1 MLKIKNFEN
10 ELFKME
16 NILNS
21 WNNIDFNYIIDI
33 IESNTLSNSG
43 KQLIRQLEPS
53 SDLNVVNARLDETY
67 EAYQLLNNKLHI
79 PFLSLDTF
87 DVLMKKV
94 EMGYILTP
102 EELVE
107 YADFLRGIRLLIQ
120 FFNKW
125 CGIAPTLQ
133 RYAKGFVTLENVETE
148 IYNTVSKTQV
158 LSTASRELNKVRQR
172 LELLNKEIT
181 KVMGKTLKNPTYK
194 EYLQEV
200 LIVEKNGRPTI
211 PIKSSFKNKVSG
223 TIVEESVKGLTTYI
237 EPAGVTKYVEEKI
250 QLIYQEQNIE
260 YQLLSELTSI
270 IFDNLHVHTKNAEI
284 MVQLD
289 VIFARAKYALTYD
302 GQRVS
307 VNKDNVISLK
317 NARHPMITPFVPLT
331 VELGKNY
338 LGLVITGVNAGGKT
352 VVLKTVGLLT
362 AMTMYGLLLPCD
374 KDSQIAVMD
383 NIFVSI
389 GDNQTIHHSL
399 STFSSEMTTIA
410 HILKHATKHSL
421 VLLDEI
427 GTGTD
432 PKEGT
437 ALSIAVLNELFTREL
452 LLLVTTHYSEIK
464 DYALENPYFETA
476 SMQFDEETLT
486 PKYQMLMQTVGESRA
501 FWVAEKMNVP
511 ERVISQAKQHLKDGK
526 FIIPSMTWVGNKI
539 TSLET
544 KEEVIFSKGDVVF
557 VGSLDKEGIFF
568 EYESMS
574 NDVWVFVDKQMQKV
588 PLRRLQLLRQAKDL
602 YPNNYN
608 LDLLFIANYKDY
620 KFNKDLQRGSK
631 KAWKQLKK
639 K

>member
-1 MLKIKNFEN
+1 MKN
-10 ELFKME
+10 
-16 NILNS
+16 
-21 WNNIDFNYIIDI
+21 WDNIDFNYILDNV
-33 IESNTLSNSG
+33 ERNVLSNSG
-43 KQLIRQLEPS
+43 KRLIRELKPS

-67 EAYQLLNNKLHI
+67 EAYQLLNNKLHV

-107 YADFLRGIRLLIQ
+107 YADFLRGIRLLMQ

-125 CGIAPTLQ
+125 HYIAPTLQ
-133 RYAKGFVTLENVETE
+133 RYAQGFVTLENIENE

-172 LELLNKEIT
+172 LDLLNKEIT

-194 EYLQEV
+194 EYLQEA

-237 EPAGVTKYVEEKI
+237 EPSGVTKYVEEKI
-250 QLIYQEQNIE
+250 QLIYQEQDIE
-260 YQLLSELTSI
+260 YRLLSELTSI

-289 VIFARAKYALTYD
+289 VVFARAKYALTYD
-302 GQRVS
+302 GQRVA
-307 VNKDNVISLK
+307 VNKNNVISLK
-317 NARHPMITPFVPLT
+317 NARHPLITPFVPLT

-338 LGLVITGVNAGGKT
+338 LGLIITGVNAGGKT

-362 AMTMYGLLLPCD
+362 AMTMYGLLIPCD
-374 KDSQIAVMD
+374 KDSQIAIMD

-410 HILKHATKHSL
+410 HILKYATKHSL

-437 ALSIAVLNELFTREL
+437 ALSIAILNELFTRQL

-464 DYALENPYFETA
+464 DYALANPYFETA
-476 SMQFDEETLT
+476 SMQFDVATLT
-486 PKYQMLMQTVGESRA
+486 PKYQMLVQTVGESRA

-511 ERVISQAKQHLKDGK
+511 DNVILQAKQHLTDGK
-526 FIIPSMTWVGNKI
+526 FIIPEIEWDGNEIVVSEIKN
-539 TSLET
+539 
-544 KEEVIFSKGDVVF
+544 EVIFSKGDVVF
-557 VGSLDKEGIFF
+557 VGSLNKEAIFY
-568 EYESMS
+568 EYENMS
-574 NDVWVFVDKQMQKV
+574 NHAIIFVDKDRHKV
-588 PLRRLQLLRQAKDL
+588 PLRRLQLIRQAKDL
-602 YPNNYN
+602 YPQNYN
-608 LDLLFIANYKDY
+608 LDLLFITDYKDY

-631 KAWKQLKK
+631 KAWKQYKK
-639 K
+639 NNKSK

>member
-1 MLKIKNFEN
+1 MNNWDNIEFNY
-10 ELFKME
+10 
-16 NILNS
+16 ILNS
-21 WNNIDFNYIIDI
+21 
-33 IESNTLSNSG
+33 IESNALSHSG
-43 KQLIRQLEPS
+43 KQLIRKLQPS
-53 SDLNVVNARLDETY
+53 TSLAVVNARLDETY

-79 PFLSLDTF
+79 PFLSLDKF

-107 YADFLRGIRLLIQ
+107 YADFLRGIRLLVQ

-125 CGIAPTLQ
+125 HDIAPTLQ
-133 RYAKGFVTLENVETE
+133 RYAQGFVTLENIETK

-158 LSTASRELNKVRQR
+158 LSNASRELNKVRQR
-172 LELLNKEIT
+172 LDLLSKEIT
-181 KVMGKTLKNPTYK
+181 KVMGKTLKNPRYK

-200 LIVEKNGRPTI
+200 LVVEKNERPTI

-237 EPAGVTKYVEEKI
+237 EPSGVTKYVEEKI
-250 QLIYQEQNIE
+250 QLIYQEQDIE
-260 YQLLSELTSI
+260 YRLLSELTSI

-284 MVQLD
+284 MMQLD

-302 GQRVS
+302 GQRVA
-307 VNKDNVISLK
+307 VNKNNVISLK
-317 NARHPMITPFVPLT
+317 NARHPLITPFVPLT
-331 VELGKNY
+331 IELGKNY
-338 LGLVITGVNAGGKT
+338 LGLIITGVNAGGKT

-362 AMTMYGLLLPCD
+362 AMTMYGLLIPCD
-374 KDSQIAVMD
+374 KDSQIAIMD

-410 HILKHATKHSL
+410 YILKHATKHSL

-437 ALSIAVLNELFTREL
+437 ALSIAILNELFTRQL

-464 DYALENPYFETA
+464 DYALANPYFETA
-476 SMQFDEETLT
+476 SMQFDMVTLT

-511 ERVISQAKQHLKDGK
+511 DRIILQAKQHLTDGK
-526 FIIPSMTWVGNKI
+526 FIIPELEWNGNEIIVSEMK
-539 TSLET
+539 
-544 KEEVIFSKGDVVF
+544 KEAIFSKGDVVF
-557 VGSLDKEGIFF
+557 AGSLNKEAIFY
-568 EYESMS
+568 EYEPMS
-574 NDVWVFVDKQMQKV
+574 NNAIIFVDKDKHRV
-588 PLRRLQLLRQAKDL
+588 PLRRLQLIRQAKDL
-602 YPNNYN
+602 YPQNYN
-608 LDLLFIANYKDY
+608 LDLLFITDYKDY

-631 KAWKQLKK
+631 KAWKKYKK
-639 K
+639 NKGSK

>member
-1 MLKIKNFEN
+1 MEKTLKN
-10 ELFKME
+10 
-16 NILNS
+16 
-21 WNNIDFNYIIDI
+21 WDNIDFNYILDNV
-33 IESNTLSNSG
+33 ERNVLSNSG
-43 KQLIRQLEPS
+43 KRLIRELKPS

-67 EAYQLLNNKLHI
+67 EAYQLLNNKLHV

-107 YADFLRGIRLLIQ
+107 YADFLRGIRLLMQ

-125 CGIAPTLQ
+125 HYIAPTLQ
-133 RYAKGFVTLENVETE
+133 RYAQGFVTLENIENE

-172 LELLNKEIT
+172 LDLLNKEIT

-194 EYLQEV
+194 EYLQEA

-237 EPAGVTKYVEEKI
+237 EPSGVTKYVEEKI
-250 QLIYQEQNIE
+250 QLIYQEQDIE
-260 YQLLSELTSI
+260 YRLLSELTSI

-289 VIFARAKYALTYD
+289 VVFARAKYALTYD
-302 GQRVS
+302 GQRVA
-307 VNKDNVISLK
+307 VNKNNVISLK
-317 NARHPMITPFVPLT
+317 NARHPLITPFVPLT

-338 LGLVITGVNAGGKT
+338 LGLIITGVNAGGKT

-362 AMTMYGLLLPCD
+362 AMTMYGLLIPCD
-374 KDSQIAVMD
+374 KDSQIAIMD

-410 HILKHATKHSL
+410 HILKYATKHSL

-437 ALSIAVLNELFTREL
+437 ALSIAILNELFTRQL

-464 DYALENPYFETA
+464 DYALANPYFETA
-476 SMQFDEETLT
+476 SMQFDVATLT
-486 PKYQMLMQTVGESRA
+486 PKYQMLVQTVGESRA

-511 ERVISQAKQHLKDGK
+511 DNVILQAKQHLTDGK
-526 FIIPSMTWVGNKI
+526 FIIPEIEWDGNEIVVSEIKN
-539 TSLET
+539 
-544 KEEVIFSKGDVVF
+544 EVIFSKGDVVF
-557 VGSLDKEGIFF
+557 VGSLNKEAIFY
-568 EYESMS
+568 EYENMS
-574 NDVWVFVDKQMQKV
+574 NHAIIFVDKDRHKV
-588 PLRRLQLLRQAKDL
+588 PLRRLQLIRQAKDL
-602 YPNNYN
+602 YPQNYN
-608 LDLLFIANYKDY
+608 LDLLFITDYKDY

-631 KAWKQLKK
+631 KAWKQYKK
-639 K
+639 NNKSK

>member
-1 MLKIKNFEN
+1 MHN
-10 ELFKME
+10 
-16 NILNS
+16 
-21 WNNIDFNYIIDI
+21 WYNIDFNDI
-33 IESNTLSNSG
+33 LDSVEQQAQSVSG
-43 KQLIRQLEPS
+43 KRLIKTLQPS
-53 SDLNVVNARLDETY
+53 TDLTVVNARLDETH
-67 EAYQLLNNKLHI
+67 EAYQLLAHKLHV
-79 PFLSLDTF
+79 PFLSLDKFET
-87 DVLMKKV
+87 LMKKV
-94 EMGYILTP
+94 EMGYVLTP

-107 YADFLRGIRLLIQ
+107 YADFLRGMRLLMQ
-120 FFNKW
+120 FFYKW
-125 CGIAPTLQ
+125 NHLAPTLC
-133 RYAKGFVTLENVETE
+133 RYAQGFVTLENVETE

-172 LELLNKEIT
+172 LDLLNKDIA
-181 KVMGKTLKNPTYK
+181 KMMGKSLKNSAYK
-194 EYLQEV
+194 DYLQESLV
-200 LIVEKNGRPTI
+200 VEKNGRPTI

-223 TIVEESVKGLTTYI
+223 TIIEESVKGLTTYI
-237 EPAGVTKYVEEKI
+237 EPSGVTKYVDEKV
-250 QLIYQEQNIE
+250 QLIYQEQDIE
-260 YQLLSELTSI
+260 FRLLSELTSM
-270 IFDNLHVHTKNAEI
+270 IFDYLNVHTKNAEI

-317 NARHPMITPFVPLT
+317 NAKHPLITPFVPLNIS
-331 VELGKNY
+331 LGENY

-362 AMTMYGLLLPCD
+362 AMTMYGLLIPCD
-374 KDSQIAVMD
+374 KDSQIAIMD

-410 HILKHATKHSL
+410 YILKQATKHSL

-437 ALSIAVLNELFTREL
+437 ALSVAILNELFTREL

-464 DYALENPYFETA
+464 DYALANPYFETA

-486 PKYQMLMQTVGESRA
+486 PKYQMLMHTVGESRA

-511 ERVISQAKQHLKDGK
+511 NRVILQAKQHLTEGK
-526 FIIPSMTWVGNKI
+526 FIIPTLSWEGNKI
-539 TSLET
+539 THLEN
-544 KEEVIFSKGDVVF
+544 KEDVTFAKGDIVF
-557 VGSLDKEGIFF
+557 VGSLDKEAIFYA
-568 EYESMS
+568 YETLSTE
-574 NDVWVFVDKQMQKV
+574 VLVFVDKQMQKV
-588 PLRRLQLLRQAKDL
+588 PVRRLRLLRQAKDL
-602 YPNNYN
+602 YPKHYN
-608 LDLLFIANYKDY
+608 LDLLFITDYQSY

-631 KAWKQLKK
+631 KAWKKYKK
-639 K
+639 KTN